1 MKKLFN
7 KALFI
12 SKIKEIFFLICLDML
27 VVSYLSFNTYNKF
40 FGKKL
45 DGITDGTSNSLFYG
59 LKNEMV
65 YNHLWV
71 MFISLILFS
80 FILLGINKRKEYL
93 FLGHQPFSK
102 TSIIFTKV
110 LILFIILLINV
121 MILNYTYILC
131 YIKYKYILDYININL
146 IYITIRTFCYDFIIS
161 LLILAFCLIINFYV
175 NNGIMAI
182 ILELGLITVS
192 LICSSM
198 ISSKILSYNNSKISN
213 TYLYFTN
220 KLSIVD
226 LATGNTIWQLMTIPL
241 VLGLILIFLCV
252 KKLYSRLKIENLN
265 RYFYSNEFLIFLN
278 LILSF
283 SIALGLNLT
292 ISNWLTIYTDIISLI
307 FFFFSSYVGLNFLE
321 KKYSLI

>member
-1 MKKLFN
+1 MKNLFN

-27 VVSYLSFNTYNKF
+27 VVSYLGFNTYNKF
-40 FGKKL
+40 FIYKL
-45 DGITDGTSNSLFYG
+45 TGITDGYSDGQFYG

-65 YNHLWV
+65 SNHLWV
-71 MFISLILFS
+71 MFISLLLFS
-80 FILLGINKRKEYL
+80 FILLGINKNKEYL

-121 MILNYTYILC
+121 LILNYTYILC
-131 YIKYKYILDYININL
+131 YIKYKYIFDYININL
-146 IYITIRTFCYDFIIS
+146 IYITIRTFCYDFTIS
-161 LLILAFCLIINFYV
+161 LLILAFCLVINFYV

-182 ILELGLITVS
+182 ILELGLIAVFV
-192 LICSSM
+192 ICCSM
-198 ISSKILSYNNSKISN
+198 VSSKIFSYNNEKVLN
-213 TYLYFTN
+213 TYSYLKNNF
-220 KLSIVD
+220 SIID
-226 LATGNTIWQLMTIPL
+226 LATGRTTWQLMLISL
-241 VLGLILIFLCV
+241 ILGLTIIFLCV
-252 KKLYSRLKIENLN
+252 KKLYSRLKIEKLN
-265 RYFYSNEFLIFLN
+265 GYFYSKEFLIFLN

-292 ISNWLTIYTDIISLI
+292 LINRLSIYTDIISLI